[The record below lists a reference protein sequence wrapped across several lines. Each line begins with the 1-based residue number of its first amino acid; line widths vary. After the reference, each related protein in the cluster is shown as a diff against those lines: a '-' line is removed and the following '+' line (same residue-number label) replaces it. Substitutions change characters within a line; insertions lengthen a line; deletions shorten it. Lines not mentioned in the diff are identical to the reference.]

1 MKTLYVSALAAA
13 SIVLSSCAH
22 ENSKES
28 AKSLPAESSQAKA
41 SIDTDKPCISG
52 VYPHL
57 AMWNSEGECG
67 TGAVVPWAGKLW
79 AVTYG
84 PHCVFNSDD
93 KLYEIDKNLNVTVRK
108 ESLGGTHA
116 NRMIHKESNQLVI
129 GCYFVDSNGNVRA
142 IAREKMPGRFTG
154 NARSLSDPKNKVYF
168 ATMEEGLYEVD
179 VNTLDVV
186 EIIRDGNLK
195 PHPKKTD
202 SSGAEIKQ
210 PEISKLHGYHGKG
223 LCSGFGKLFYA
234 NNGVHHK
241 DVDKDPTL
249 PSGALGEWKP
259 GDSDWT
265 PVRINQFTEIT
276 CRDGIYGN
284 LNPDKNA
291 LWSIGFDAKSIIL
304 MVCQDGKWHSM
315 RLPKSSHSYDGS
327 HGWNTEWP
335 RIRDIGSKDYLM
347 TMHGAF
353 WDFPPSFSAS
363 NAKGIRMRSNY
374 LKVVGDFC
382 KWQNKIV
389 LACDDSANKEFLNK
403 RDLKSEKVSP
413 AQSNSNLVFMDES
426 EIETRGPAIGR
437 GSVFL
442 REDVKAETASDPMLV
457 GGFESCILALSH
469 STNYPVPV
477 EIQTGNGD
485 GKFSAYKTLEL
496 DANSPQFVDISG
508 ARAEWVRIIP
518 RKDVKNFTAHF
529 DMSNPDKRSRTPD
542 KIFDGI
548 GTDKEN
554 SATAALLWGMGG
566 GTRKLAVI
574 PYKLGANANAE
585 QIGAYTLNWKMELA
599 PEKMPKNEKRA
610 KETAYE
616 PKSISYDG
624 NSVLIIEDG
633 KRYRLPINKPFPIK
647 NAFGSPRVAREVATE
662 RDLLNCGGT
671 FYELPAK
678 NAQGMAKVRPIA
690 SHNLDIFDFCS
701 YRGLMLI
708 SGMKSSAVDMKSPHI
723 IVSKDKKFALWAG
736 IIDDLW
742 KLGKPVGEGN
752 VWQRK
757 DVSKGELSD
766 PFLLTAYDKKS
777 VEIKSDEDI
786 SITLEIDV
794 DGTGLWLPYQTLE
807 IKGGKTF
814 SKSFGETFRGYW
826 VRAKALNDASNVSV
840 KFIYE

>member
-1 MKTLYVSALAAA
+1 MNISRLSALTAVSAIL
-13 SIVLSSCAH
+13 VGCA
-22 ENSKES
+22 NGS
-28 AKSLPAESSQAKA
+28 AESRANLQAESTAKEQF
-41 SIDTDKPCISG
+41 SIKTDKPCISG

-84 PHCVFNSDD
+84 PHCVFKSDD
-93 KLYEIDKNLNVTVRK
+93 KLYEIDPNLNVKVRE

-116 NRMIHKESNQLVI
+116 NRMIHKESNQLII
-129 GCYFVDSNGNVRA
+129 GCYFIDSKGNVRA
-142 IAREKMPGRFTG
+142 IPREKMPGRFTG
-154 NARSLSDPKNKVYF
+154 NARSLSDPENKVYF
-168 ATMEEGLYEVD
+168 ASMEEGLYEVD
-179 VNTLDVV
+179 VNTLDVI

-195 PHPKKTD
+195 PYPKKTD
-202 SSGAEIKQ
+202 SNGAEIKQ
-210 PEISKLHGYHGKG
+210 PVISKLHGYHGKG
-223 LCSGFGKLFYA
+223 LCSGFGKVFYA

-241 DVDKDPTL
+241 DIDKDPTL

-259 GDSDWT
+259 GDADWS
-265 PVRINQFTEIT
+265 PIRINQFTEIT

-284 LNPDKNA
+284 LNPDKNT
-291 LWSIGFDAKSIIL
+291 LWTIGFDAKSLIL
-304 MVCQDGKWHSM
+304 MVCQDGKWSSM
-315 RLPKSSHSYDGS
+315 RLPKASHSYDGS

-353 WDFPPSFSAS
+353 WNFPPDFSAE

-413 AQSNSNLVFMDES
+413 AQSNSNFVFMDES

-442 REDVKAETASDPMLV
+442 REDVKAQTASDAMLT
-457 GGFESCILALSH
+457 GGFENCILALSH
-469 STNYPVPV
+469 SSTYPVSV
-477 EIQTGNGD
+477 EIQTGDGD
-485 GKFSAYKTLEL
+485 GKFSTHKTVKLG
-496 DANSPQFVDISG
+496 ANSSKFIDISDVG
-508 ARAEWVRIIP
+508 AEWVRIMP
-518 RKDVKNFTAHF
+518 TQDAKNFTAHF
-529 DMSNPDKRSRTPD
+529 NMSNPDKRSKTSD
-542 KIFDGI
+542 NIFEGI
-548 GTDKEN
+548 GTDKN
-554 SATAALLWGMGG
+554 KSATAALLWGMGG
-566 GTRKLAVI
+566 ETRKLAVI
-574 PYKLGANANAE
+574 PYATDSAADTK
-585 QIGAYTLNWKMELA
+585 QIGAYTLNWKLDLA
-599 PEKMPKNEKRA
+599 PEKMPKNEKRT

-624 NSVLIIEDG
+624 NSILIIEDG
-633 KRYRLPINKPFPIK
+633 KRYRLPVNKPFPLK
-647 NAFGSPRVAREVATE
+647 NAFGNPRVAREVATE

-678 NAQGMAKVRPIA
+678 NAQGIAKVRPIA

-708 SGMKSSAVDMKSPHI
+708 SGMKADAVNMKSPHV
-723 IVSKDKKFALWAG
+723 IVSQDKKFALWAG

-742 KLGKPVGEGN
+742 KLGKPVGGGN
-752 VWQRK
+752 VWFRK
-757 DVSKGELSD
+757 DVSKSEMSD

-777 VEIKSDEDI
+777 VEIKSDSDL
-786 SITLEIDV
+786 SIALEIDI
-794 DGTGLWLPYQTLE
+794 DGTGLWLPYQTLK
-807 IKGGKTF
+807 IKGGETFEKTF
-814 SKSFGETFRGYW
+814 DNTFRGYW